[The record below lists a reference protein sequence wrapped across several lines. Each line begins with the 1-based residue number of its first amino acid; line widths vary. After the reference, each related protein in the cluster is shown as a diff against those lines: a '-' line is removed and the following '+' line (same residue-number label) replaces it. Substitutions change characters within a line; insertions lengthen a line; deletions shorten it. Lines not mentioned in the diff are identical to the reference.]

1 MQLGRRSRYIYVY
14 AVCTWCVVGSI
25 QPIGHFVIV
34 DCFCPFFFLEIPF
47 WLRTYS
53 ESPQGQSPPSC
64 SGHTDWNDFSYEELD
79 FFSTVLLRMMKKDM
93 EQKVKEHDY
102 YRISLV
108 QEYEN
113 RQELEFNDSDSEILR
128 EMTET
133 FV

>member
-1 MQLGRRSRYIYVY
+1 MTYIPPNPHHV
-14 AVCTWCVVGSI
+14 A
-25 QPIGHFVIV
+25 
-34 DCFCPFFFLEIPF
+34 EIPF

>member
-1 MQLGRRSRYIYVY
+1 
-14 AVCTWCVVGSI
+14 
-25 QPIGHFVIV
+25 
-34 DCFCPFFFLEIPF
+34 
-47 WLRTYS
+47 
-53 ESPQGQSPPSC
+53 
-64 SGHTDWNDFSYEELD
+64 
-79 FFSTVLLRMMKKDM
+79 MMKKDM

>member
-1 MQLGRRSRYIYVY
+1 MYVPF
-14 AVCTWCVVGSI
+14 VCVCVCVC
-25 QPIGHFVIV
+25 VILLLNV
-34 DCFCPFFFLEIPF
+34 VYVRTVYRFCVFFFL
-47 WLRTYS
+47 
-53 ESPQGQSPPSC
+53 Q
-64 SGHTDWNDFSYEELD
+64 WNDFSYEELD

-133 FV
+133 FVWCCF

>member
-25 QPIGHFVIV
+25 QPIGHFVIG

-64 SGHTDWNDFSYEELD
+64 SGHTDVRSFCVCVCVCYSLAQCSVRTYSLP
-79 FFSTVLLRMMKKDM
+79 FLCFLFPTV
-93 EQKVKEHDY
+93 E
-102 YRISLV
+102 
-108 QEYEN
+108 
-113 RQELEFNDSDSEILR
+113 
-128 EMTET
+128 
-133 FV
+133 